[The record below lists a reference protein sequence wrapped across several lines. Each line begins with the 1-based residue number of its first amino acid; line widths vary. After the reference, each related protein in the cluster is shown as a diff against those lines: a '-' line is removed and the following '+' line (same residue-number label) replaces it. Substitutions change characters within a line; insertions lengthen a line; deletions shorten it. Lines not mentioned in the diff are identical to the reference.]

1 MHMDD
6 EGRSKSF
13 QTILARH
20 EQIERELNLR
30 LRQQAALA
38 ELGQRALSRTDLEA
52 LFDEAVHLVARTLD
66 VEYCEVLELLPGQTK
81 LLLRAGLGWRGG
93 YIGHTRIG
101 VGTESQAGYTLVSGK
116 PVIVA
121 DLDEETRFSPA
132 QFLLDHGVRSGMT
145 AIIPGKG
152 QPFGILGMHS
162 TFPRSFYE
170 DDAKFL
176 QAVANLLA
184 SSIARIKSEATLRRS
199 RDQLEIILQGVID
212 GITVQD
218 RSGHL
223 AYANDA
229 AARIAGYASAEQLL
243 NTPFE
248 GILAKFEIVDEAGN
262 PIPLEQLP
270 GRMALQGRGSSAAT
284 LRWSVPESGEERW
297 VLVKASP
304 VLNHYGQVDLAVT
317 IFQDVTEQKR
327 AERAQRLLAEAG
339 KLLAASLN
347 DSSTLSEVANMVV
360 PELAD
365 WCSIYMVAED
375 ESIRRIAVAHTHPEI
390 DEQIINHLQLCSLD
404 PQAESGLPKV
414 LRNGQAELYPLLTP
428 ELLREIAPGAADLNS
443 PGDVDLK
450 SAMILPLIARG
461 QILGAIALVRA
472 ESGQR
477 YSQADLNLAQELGRR
492 VAIAIYS
499 ARLYQRAQKINEEL
513 EARVAKRTG
522 QLQQVIQTLR
532 EEIAERKKAE
542 RALRQSETMLQSLFN
557 SAPDATILVNEEG
570 EIVRVNQQ
578 TEAMFG
584 YSGEELANMSV
595 DTLLPAIHQAQH
607 VAHRED
613 YFGNPRP
620 RPMGAG
626 LELRG
631 RRKDGSQFPVDVM
644 LSPVETR
651 DGVLVISAV
660 RDVSER
666 EKMQAELAEMQ
677 HQFLDGLESERVL
690 LAQELHD
697 GPIQDLYG
705 VIYGLKAIDA
715 GEEGD
720 GGQGLVESVASAA
733 AGAQHVIQ
741 VLRAI
746 CGELRPPTL
755 APFGL
760 EKAIQEHISHIQKSY
775 PDLEV
780 HLDLMED
787 GQELPEKVRFVLFR
801 VYQNAVNN
809 VVRHA
814 HASKLYIRFRF
825 DSESATLEIE
835 DDGTGF
841 KLPSRWVEFSRQGH
855 LGLVGMVERVRT
867 INGQFNI
874 TSSPGKGTTIRVT
887 IPK

>member
-1 MHMDD
+1 MND

-13 QTILARH
+13 QSILARH

-38 ELGQRALSRTDLEA
+38 ELGQRALSRTDLET
-52 LFDEAVHLVARTLD
+52 LFDEAVRLVARTLE
-66 VEYCEVLELLPGQTK
+66 VEYCEVLELLPDGME
-81 LLLRAGLGWRGG
+81 LLLRAGLGWREG
-93 YIGHTRIG
+93 YIDHTKIG
-101 VGTESQAGYTLVSGK
+101 AGRESQAGYTLLSTR
-116 PVIVA
+116 PVIVT
-121 DLDEETRFSPA
+121 DLNEETRFSPT
-132 QFLLDHGVRSGMT
+132 QFLLDHGIRSGMT
-145 AIIPGKG
+145 AVIPGKDR
-152 QPFGILGMHS
+152 PFGILGTHS
-162 TFPRSFYE
+162 TYPRSFYE
-170 DDAKFL
+170 DDAQFL

-184 SSIARIKSEATLRRS
+184 SSIARIKLEATL
-199 RDQLEIILQGVID
+199 L
-212 GITVQD
+212 
-218 RSGHL
+218 H
-223 AYANDA
+223 
-229 AARIAGYASAEQLL
+229 
-243 NTPFE
+243 
-248 GILAKFEIVDEAGN
+248 
-262 PIPLEQLP
+262 
-270 GRMALQGRGSSAAT
+270 
-284 LRWSVPESGEERW
+284 
-297 VLVKASP
+297 
-304 VLNHYGQVDLAVT
+304 
-317 IFQDVTEQKR
+317 DVTEQKR
-327 AERAQRLLAEAG
+327 AEKAQRLLAEAG
-339 KLLAASLN
+339 KLLAASL
-347 DSSTLSEVANMVV
+347 DYSTALSEVAGMMVS
-360 PELAD
+360 ELAD
-365 WCSIYMVAED
+365 WCSIYMVED
-375 ESIRRIAVAHTHPEI
+375 DQSIHQVAVAQANPEI
-390 DEQIINHLQLCSLD
+390 ADQILNYLQPYLLD
-404 PQAESGLPKV
+404 LQAQSGVSKV
-414 LRNGQAELYPLLTP
+414 LRSGQAEFYPVLTR
-428 ELLREIAPGAADLNS
+428 ELLREIAPGETRLN
-443 PGDVDLK
+443 PLLGMGLK
-450 SAMILPLIARG
+450 SAMILPLIARDET
-461 QILGAIALVRA
+461 LGAIAFIRA
-472 ESGQR
+472 ESGKR
-477 YSQADLNLAQELGRR
+477 YSQADLTLAQELARR

-513 EARVAKRTG
+513 EARVTKRTS
-522 QLQQVIQTLR
+522 QLQQMIQTLR

-542 RALRQSETMLQSLFN
+542 QALRQSETMLQSLFN

-570 EIVRVNQQ
+570 DIVRVNQQ

-584 YSGEELANMSV
+584 YSNKELVNMSV
-595 DTLLPAIHQAQH
+595 DTLLPALHQAQH
-607 VAHRED
+607 TTHRGE
-613 YFGNPRP
+613 YFENPRP

-626 LELRG
+626 LDLRG

-651 DGVLVISAV
+651 DGVMVISAV

-705 VIYGLKAIDA
+705 VIYELKAINI

-720 GGQGLVESVASAA
+720 RGQGLTKSVASAA

-760 EKAIQEHISHIQKSY
+760 EKAIQEHISHIQKTY
-775 PDLEV
+775 PDLET

-787 GQELPEKVRFVLFR
+787 GQKLPEKVRFALFR

-814 HASKLYIRFRF
+814 QAGNLYIRFRF
-825 DSESATLEIE
+825 DSETATLEIE

-874 TSSPGKGTTIRVT
+874 VSSPGKGTTIRVT
-887 IPK
+887 IPR